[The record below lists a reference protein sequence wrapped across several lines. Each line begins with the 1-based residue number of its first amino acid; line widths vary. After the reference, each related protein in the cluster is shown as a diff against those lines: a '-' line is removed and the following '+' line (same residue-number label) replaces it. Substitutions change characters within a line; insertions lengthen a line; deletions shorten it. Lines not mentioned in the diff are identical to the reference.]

1 MFDRQKINYHP
12 WKIAFAFIQAQ
23 RDEDSF
29 MRLSLCRSAAI
40 TQQTQ
45 LLHCL
50 GKKKQSIVIDGYKL
64 ATRTPNALKP
74 QQANI
79 WSQIHFTSAW
89 LKLNFL
95 LFFSPRQAHAVW
107 TLLVKIK
114 NMPLNSQTLVMSHN
128 GAISKWWIS
137 EGNIFCFSCFAL
149 NASSGDIRTLYFTH
163 KRNTN
168 AAYKM

>member
-89 LKLNFL
+89 LKQNFL
-95 LFFSPRQAHAVW
+95 LFFSKAS
-107 TLLVKIK
+107 TSE

-149 NASSGDIRTLYFTH
+149 NASCGDIRTLYFTH
-163 KRNTN
+163 KRCI
-168 AAYKM
+168 